1 LENAGILME
10 DGAPKKNKG
19 ESVGI
24 EERGG
29 NRDDLSA
36 LNLEELQTL
45 LNEVLEQEDYIRA
58 ISIRDE
64 INKRK

>member
-1 LENAGILME
+1 MDDNVT
-10 DGAPKKNKG
+10 KKERN
-19 ESVGI
+19 ESVGTQEDI
-24 EERGG
+24 SSDRE
-29 NRDDLSA
+29 NLSA
-36 LNLEELQTL
+36 LSIEELHIL

>member
-1 LENAGILME
+1 MIFEQLNPHACRTYLIG
-10 DGAPKKNKG
+10 D
-19 ESVGI
+19 
-24 EERGG
+24 